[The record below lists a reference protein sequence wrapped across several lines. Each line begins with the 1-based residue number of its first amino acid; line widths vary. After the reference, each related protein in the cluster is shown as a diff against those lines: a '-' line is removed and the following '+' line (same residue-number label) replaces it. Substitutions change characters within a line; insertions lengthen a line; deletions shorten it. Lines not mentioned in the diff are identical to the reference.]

1 MHSPLVGARIKALR
15 EKRGLSQLQLAERL
29 GFRNRQ
35 TLSAIETG
43 ERNVTVD
50 TLVQVSE
57 ILDEDIDYFTD
68 PFRLVAEG
76 GFCWRKADAD
86 IADEQLD
93 QYEDR
98 VGRWVAMFRH
108 LAPQVDRPLPLLT
121 CRKLSLG
128 PYSTFEDAMG
138 AGEQFAEEL
147 ELGERPAEC
156 LAKAMEEKLG
166 ILVLMVDSTASRGI
180 SGAACRLPEL
190 DTVLIARDETAG
202 RRHFDLAHELFHIL
216 TWETMPPKRLE
227 PARDSGGNRVEKLAN
242 NFAGAVLMPERSL
255 QRHGDWNGLQ
265 EKHLIKQLNAV
276 ADEMLVTSSALRWR
290 LVGLGMLKAAT
301 AKALP
306 EQALRNNGAKARPAA
321 PPPAFSG
328 PFAEVLAAA
337 IEQGRISVRRTA
349 GLLDTTSDG
358 LTDLFRAHGVE
369 NPIHL

>member
-35 TLSAIETG
+35 TLSAIEAG

-50 TLVQVSE
+50 TLVQASE

-98 VGRWVAMFRH
+98 VGRWIAMFRH
-108 LAPQVDRPLPLLT
+108 LAPQVGRPRPLLA
-121 CRKLSLG
+121 CRKLGLSRL
-128 PYSTFEDAMG
+128 SAFEDAMA
-138 AGEQFAEEL
+138 AGERFAAEFG
-147 ELGERPAEC
+147 LGERPAER
-156 LAKAMEEKLG
+156 LAETMENELG
-166 ILVLMVDSTASRGI
+166 ILVLMVDAAASRGI
-180 SGAACRLPEL
+180 SGAACHLPEL
-190 DTVLIARDETAG
+190 DAVLIARGEAAG

-216 TWETMPPKRLE
+216 TWEAMPPKRLE
-227 PARDSGGNRVEKLAN
+227 PGRDSGGNRVEKLAN
-242 NFAGAVLMPERSL
+242 SFAGAVLMPARLL
-255 QRHGDWNGLQ
+255 QRRADWNRLP
-265 EKHLIKQLNAV
+265 EKNLIDQLNAV
-276 ADEMLVTSSALRWR
+276 ADEMLVTSSALRCR
-290 LVGLGMLKAAT
+290 LVGLGMLKAAA

-306 EQALRNNGAKARPAA
+306 EQALRNNGAKIRPAD
-321 PPPAFSG
+321 PPPPFSG
-328 PFAEVLAAA
+328 PFAQVLAAA
-337 IEQGRISVRRTA
+337 IDRGRISVRLA
-349 GLLDTTSDG
+349 ASLLDTTIDD
-358 LTDLFRAHGVE
+358 LADLFRSHGVE